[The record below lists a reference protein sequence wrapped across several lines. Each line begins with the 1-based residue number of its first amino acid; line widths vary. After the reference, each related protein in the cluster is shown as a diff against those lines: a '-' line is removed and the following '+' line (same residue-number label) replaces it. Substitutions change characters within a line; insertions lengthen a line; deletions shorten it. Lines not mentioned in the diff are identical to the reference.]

1 MLVQKH
7 FQYPCW
13 YTDCDSRIAHTLQ
26 GDTCAHV
33 EEQPVELLQAH
44 DENIFG
50 ESGEALKNVA
60 VL

>member
-1 MLVQKH
+1 
-7 FQYPCW
+7 
-13 YTDCDSRIAHTLQ
+13 
-26 GDTCAHV
+26 V